1 VSVSVI
7 ADLMQRGRQ
16 TRLADAA
23 ICPPNTQDVSYVDD
37 DGNYVSKNYAPA
49 R

>member
-1 VSVSVI
+1 M
-7 ADLMQRGRQ
+7 ADLVQRGRQ

-23 ICPPNTQDVSYVDD
+23 ICHRIPDVSYVDD